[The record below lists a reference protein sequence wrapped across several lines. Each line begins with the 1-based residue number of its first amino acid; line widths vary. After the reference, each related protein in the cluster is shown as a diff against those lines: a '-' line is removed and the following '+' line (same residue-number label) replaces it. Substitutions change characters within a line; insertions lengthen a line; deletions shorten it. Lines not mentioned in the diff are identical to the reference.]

1 MLRFKRNKISHHSKI
16 SYHNKI
22 WNWQFDQS
30 IQRTWKDWRRISY
43 KPAPERKTSY
53 SSTQKNTLHNI
64 IERHFGDIKALI
76 AIHDDLIISAVSP
89 SENDKTLRN
98 VLERAKDRIIKFNL
112 KKILLKVPEVKYL
125 GNTVSKEGLKPDS
138 EKIKAKYLK
147 FPCLPK
153 KRTK

>member
-1 MLRFKRNKISHHSKI
+1 MADCYWHIGLDKPSSLLCTFNTPFGGHKFNRLPFGISWVSDL
-16 SYHNKI
+16 S
-22 WNWQFDQS
+22 Q
-30 IQRTWKDWRRISY
+30 
-43 KPAPERKTSY
+43 
-53 SSTQKNTLHNI
+53 LM
-64 IERHFGDIKALI
+64 IERHFGDNKALI

-98 VLERAKDRIIKFNL
+98 VLERAKDHIIKFNL